1 MTELRH
7 ILPEREIL
15 QVTGNPGIRISSL
28 QFDSRLATPGCVF
41 FAIPGVSSDG
51 HHFIGKAI
59 EQGSS
64 VVVCE
69 KLPEPTDPGVCYIVV
84 RSSSKALGLMAS
96 SFYDHPSAK
105 LQLVGVTGT
114 NGKTTT
120 ATLLYDLFRE
130 LGYGAGLLS
139 TIKNQVN
146 NKVIPATHTTPD
158 PLRINQ
164 LLDQMVKEGCEYCF
178 MEVSSHAVDQNRIA
192 GLIFKG
198 GIFTNLTHDH
208 LDYHKTFQAYLKAK
222 KAFFDDL
229 PNDAFALVNKD
240 DRNGMVMLQ
249 NTQAAKY
256 TYSLLSMADF
266 RCKIMENQ
274 FQGLQLNFEGKDV
287 WFKLIG
293 NFNAYNLL
301 VVYAVAVLLGQDK
314 TGVMTLLSRMEP
326 VEGRFNCIRSADN
339 ITAIV
344 DYAHTPDALQNV
356 LETINTI
363 RGHHEQLITVVGAG
377 GNRDA
382 AKRPVM
388 ARIACNLSNK
398 VILTSDNP
406 RNEDPLM
413 ILEEMKKGVEMHQS
427 KKVLVIENRREAIK
441 TACSLAHPGD
451 IILVAGKGH
460 ENYQEIKGIKYPF
473 DDKDE
478 LNQLLTQ

>member
-1 MTELRH
+1 
-7 ILPEREIL
+7 
-15 QVTGNPGIRISSL
+15 
-28 QFDSRLATPGCVF
+28 
-41 FAIPGVSSDG
+41 
-51 HHFIGKAI
+51 
-59 EQGSS
+59 
-64 VVVCE
+64 
-69 KLPEPTDPGVCYIVV
+69 
-84 RSSSKALGLMAS
+84 
-96 SFYDHPSAK
+96 
-105 LQLVGVTGT
+105 
-114 NGKTTT
+114 
-120 ATLLYDLFRE
+120 
-130 LGYGAGLLS
+130 
-139 TIKNQVN
+139 
-146 NKVIPATHTTPD
+146 
-158 PLRINQ
+158 
-164 LLDQMVKEGCEYCF
+164 
-178 MEVSSHAVDQNRIA
+178 
-192 GLIFKG
+192 
-198 GIFTNLTHDH
+198 
-208 LDYHKTFQAYLKAK
+208 
-222 KAFFDDL
+222 
-229 PNDAFALVNKD
+229 
-240 DRNGMVMLQ
+240 
-249 NTQAAKY
+249 
-256 TYSLLSMADF
+256 
-266 RCKIMENQ
+266 
-274 FQGLQLNFEGKDV
+274 
-287 WFKLIG
+287 
-293 NFNAYNLL
+293 
-301 VVYAVAVLLGQDK
+301 
-314 TGVMTLLSRMEP
+314 